1 MRLIMLGAPGAGK
14 GTQSIKLS
22 EKYNIPQ
29 ISTGDI
35 FRKNIK
41 NETVL
46 GKKAKEYID
55 AGKLVPD
62 ELVCDLVADR
72 LNESDCTNGFI
83 LDGFPRT
90 VYQADALSLILE
102 KQNLYIDYVINI
114 KIDDELIVD
123 RMSKR
128 RVCPSCNATYT
139 LSDVPD
145 EICSKCKNKV
155 IQRDDDKEETVKA
168 RLKVYHEQTEPL
180 VEYYTKKNLIVNIDG
195 SKSVA
200 DTYNAICLAIN
211 SQGV

>member
-14 GTQSIKLS
+14 GTQSIKLA

-35 FRKNIK
+35 FRHNIK
-41 NETVL
+41 NETTL

-55 AGKLVPD
+55 DGKLVPD

-72 LNESDCTNGFI
+72 LKESDCSNGFI

-90 VYQADALSLILE
+90 VYQADALSEILE
-102 KQNLYIDYVINI
+102 SQNISIDYVINI
-114 KIDDELIVD
+114 EIDDDIIVN

-139 LSDVPD
+139 LDDVSDG
-145 EICSKCKNKV
+145 ICLKCKSEV

-168 RLKVYHEQTEPL
+168 RLDVYHKQTEPL
-180 VEYYTKKNLIVNIDG
+180 VEYYTNKGLIVNIDG
-195 SKSVA
+195 SKSVI
-200 DTYNAICLAIN
+200 DTYNAIILAIE